1 MSLEYKLNNHSTP
14 FKGEIFRKLI
24 HYSSAAISIGY
35 LFIERDIVLASL
47 AALLLFMLLV
57 ELVKYKSKF
66 IYSLYMKYFKDMLRE
81 HEYDTGK
88 LRINGATWVIL
99 SAIFCIIVFP
109 KNIAITGMLMLSLA
123 DSTSALLGRLYG
135 KKHYAPNRSY
145 VGTISFFLTGTA
157 VMLLTP
163 KYFGSLKEYLICFT
177 ALIATT
183 VVDSLSPPVDDNLT
197 IPVTCCVVLYIMY
210 IIMYPGIVFS

>member
-1 MSLEYKLNNHSTP
+1 MSIEYKLNNHSTP

-24 HYSSAAISIGY
+24 HYSSAAISISY
-35 LFIERDIVLASL
+35 LFLEKNTVL
-47 AALLLFMLLV
+47 AALTVLLAFMLLF
-57 ELVKYKSKF
+57 ELTKYRSRY
-66 IYSLYMKYFKDMLRE
+66 IHSLYVKYFKDMLRE

-99 SAIFCIIVFP
+99 SAIFCILVFP
-109 KNIAITGMLMLSLA
+109 RNVAIMGLLMLSFA

-135 KKHYAPNRSY
+135 KKQYAPNRSY
-145 VGTISFFLTGTA
+145 VGTISFFLTGSA

-163 KYFGSLKEYLICFT
+163 KYFGTLKEYLICFI
-177 ALIATT
+177 ALGATT

-197 IPVTCCVVLYIMY
+197 IPVTCCVVLYILY
-210 IIMYPGIVFS
+210 IISYPGIILQ

>member
-35 LFIERDIVLASL
+35 IFLEKNIVLSVLVILIA
-47 AALLLFMLLV
+47 FMLLF
-57 ELVKYKSKF
+57 ELTKYRSKY
-66 IYSLYMKYFKDMLRE
+66 IHTLYMKYFKDMLRE
-81 HEYDTGK
+81 HEYDRKK

-99 SAIFCIIVFP
+99 SAIFCIILFP
-109 KNIAITGMLMLSLA
+109 KNIAITGMLMLSFA

-135 KKHYAPNRSY
+135 KKQYAPNRSY
-145 VGTISFFLTGTA
+145 VGTISFFATGT
-157 VMLLTP
+157 VIMLFAP
-163 KYFGSLKEYLICFT
+163 KYFGSLKEYLICLT

-183 VVDSLSPPVDDNLT
+183 VVDSMSPPVDDNLT

-210 IIMYPGIVFS
+210 IILYPGIIFQ